1 MIRLEGISK
10 YYNSDANVVLG
21 LRRVNLELNL
31 GEFVAITGES
41 GSGKSTLLN
50 VISGLDKYDEG
61 ELFVNGEETSYFSV
75 EEQEQ
80 YRKQYVGFVFQN
92 YNIID
97 SFTVLENVMAALMI
111 QGYDPKTRK
120 ARALELIDKVGLT
133 SHKNHRASKLSG
145 GQKQRAVIARALA
158 KDCPIIVADEP
169 TGNLDSKTGEMVMA
183 LLKEVAKDKLVIV
196 VTHNYEQ
203 AAPYVTRKI
212 RMYDGEIVED
222 KVFHPTDKVKPT
234 DPKAPVNLAILDVFI
249 MALMSIF
256 RMPKKSILVFITLLF
271 AMVGVNSLYA
281 LNNYV
286 PFISTGG
293 GSYNNLFPN
302 NFDGRVI
309 VTKKDETAFTQT
321 ELDALLNK
329 SDVIDLIH
337 NDFLLDQYYYV
348 TDNDDPYNGIE
359 GTPYL
364 STYVKTE
371 ELSSGRLPEN
381 KNEIVVRNLGWKT
394 STYQINDVI
403 STHYGFEYYEIYDSD
418 ITARYEQFDMTVVG
432 ILDGDYGLY
441 DVVLHPDFFNQN
453 VTNTI
458 NPNNFL
464 AARYISSEFSLV
476 YEDVSYYNNSQQ
488 SIGINDTL
496 PDNQILIHPNL
507 VNYVATRMGIEEA
520 EVLTKSFVWTK
531 LPGKFVGEKETTVTI
546 ANTSNSEKYAYWMNS
561 KTYLSLT
568 SEGPYQIT
576 LLVKDAFDADKVMSG
591 LSDDY
596 HTIHPA
602 SYQGES
608 WGIGGLS
615 FLAVMAFGL
624 LVGFLYIIIN
634 LVIKSV
640 IQSRKKDFVIFRSI
654 GASKKDLKRML
665 VIEQVIYSFVSYIL
679 AIITLFI
686 MNTLI
691 EDFKVMRFIEIGFYF
706 VSYALFLGALLLIT
720 RKFSIRLFGRSVITT
735 LKSE

>member
-41 GSGKSTLLN
+41 GSGKSTHLN

-183 LLKEVAKDKLVIV
+183 LLKEVSKDKLVIV
-196 VTHNYEQ
+196 VTHNYDQ

-222 KVFHPTDKVKPT
+222 KVFNKTEPVKPT
-234 DPKAPVNLAILDVFI
+234 EPKAPVNLAVLDVFI

-286 PFISTGG
+286 PFLATGG
-293 GSYNNLFPN
+293 NSWNDLFPN
-302 NFDGRVI
+302 NFEGRVI
-309 VTKKDETAFTQT
+309 VTKKDDTAFTQL
-321 ELDALLNK
+321 ELDELLDR

-337 NDFLLDQYYYV
+337 NDFLLDENFYV
-348 TDNDDPYNGIE
+348 TDNADPYNGIE
-359 GTPYL
+359 GRPYL
-364 STYVKTE
+364 STYVKSN
-371 ELSSGRLPEN
+371 ELSSGRLPQN

-394 STYQINDVI
+394 TTYAINDIVNI
-403 STHYGFEYYEIYDSD
+403 HYGFEYYEIYESD
-418 ITARYEQFDMTVVG
+418 ITARYEQFEMTVVG

-441 DVVLHPDFFNQN
+441 DYVVHPDFFNQN

-464 AARYISSEFSLV
+464 AARYINVEFSLAH
-476 YEDVSYYNNSQQ
+476 EDIYYYADYRSV
-488 SIGINDTL
+488 GIDDSL
-496 PDNQILIHPNL
+496 PDNQISIHPNL
-507 VNYVATRMGIEEA
+507 LDYFATRMGVEA
-520 EVLTKSFVWTK
+520 SVVLSSSFVWTK
-531 LPGKFVGEKETTVTI
+531 FPGKFEGEKQTTVTI
-546 ANTSNSEKYAYWMNS
+546 ANTSANEKFPYWMNS
-561 KTYLSLT
+561 KTYMSLT

-576 LLVKDAFDADKVMSG
+576 LLVKDAFDADKVMRG
-591 LSDDY
+591 LSDEY

-602 SYQGES
+602 SYEGES

-615 FLAVMAFGL
+615 FLTVMAFGL
-624 LVGFLYIIIN
+624 LGGFLYIIIN

-679 AIITLFI
+679 AIIALFI